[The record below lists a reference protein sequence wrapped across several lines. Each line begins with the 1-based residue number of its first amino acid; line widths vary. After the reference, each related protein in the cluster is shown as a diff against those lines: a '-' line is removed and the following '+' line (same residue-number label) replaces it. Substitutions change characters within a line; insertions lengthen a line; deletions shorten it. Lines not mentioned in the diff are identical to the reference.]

1 MQKTTITD
9 RIDFVVLW
17 VDSNDPDWIKS
28 YNYYRP
34 DKPITDKARFR
45 NWSLFRYWFR
55 AVERYAPWVH
65 KVYLITNGKFP
76 DWINEDCEKLVLVK
90 HTDYIP
96 AKYLPTFN
104 SITIEMNLGRLEG
117 LSEHFVYF
125 NDDTF
130 INQPVCPEDYFRG
143 GLPCDMNFETLYR
156 NPHYNNANRFG
167 VDIDIFCDVAL
178 LNNHFNRWNTVR
190 QAWKKWFGQHL
201 WGKPLLASLLMLG
214 RSKFENF
221 VLFHYEQPMLK
232 SIFQEV
238 WEKEPYFLNESC
250 SKFRNPTT
258 INQYLIRYWQ
268 LASNRF
274 YPIKKHGV
282 MYYHFTNEI
291 LEDLSKVILEERVR
305 SICINDTPNCSEEEY
320 VLASTVIKKIF
331 EKKFPNLSIF
341 EKSSN

>member
-55 AVERYAPWVH
+55 AVERYAPWVN

-104 SITIEMNLGRLEG
+104 SVTIEMNLGRLEG

>member
-1 MQKTTITD
+1 M
-9 RIDFVVLW
+9 
-17 VDSNDPDWIKS
+17 
-28 YNYYRP
+28 
-34 DKPITDKARFR
+34 
-45 NWSLFRYWFR
+45 
-55 AVERYAPWVH
+55 
-65 KVYLITNGKFP
+65 ITNGKFP